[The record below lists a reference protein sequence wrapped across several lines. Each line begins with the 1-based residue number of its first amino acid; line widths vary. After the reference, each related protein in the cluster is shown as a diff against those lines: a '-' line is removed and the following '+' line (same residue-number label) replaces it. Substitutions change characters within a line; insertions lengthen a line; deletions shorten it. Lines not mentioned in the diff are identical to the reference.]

1 LQIGDRIAQVTLMGN
16 PLTAVMRLIGRAIAT
31 VIVVV
36 WLVFEVLL
44 LPLVRPVVH
53 WLGRLALFE
62 KLGALIGSL
71 PPYAVLVLLAI
82 PFVLVEPLKAIGL
95 YWMATGL
102 VVRGLALFVFAH
114 LVSLLTLD
122 RIYHAGHTQL
132 MQIGWFARLM
142 TWLISLRDRAF
153 AMARSTPAWRWSAKT
168 VAKLRT
174 WVRTLIEPAGR
185 S

>member
-1 LQIGDRIAQVTLMGN
+1 
-16 PLTAVMRLIGRAIAT
+16 
-31 VIVVV
+31 
-36 WLVFEVLL
+36 
-44 LPLVRPVVH
+44 
-53 WLGRLALFE
+53 
-62 KLGALIGSL
+62 
-71 PPYAVLVLLAI
+71 
-82 PFVLVEPLKAIGL
+82 
-95 YWMATGL
+95 
-102 VVRGLALFVFAH
+102 VFAH

-153 AMARSTPAWRWSAKT
+153 AMARSTPAWRWSAET